1 MSFLLPL
8 IGAVVGAVAGF
19 SLGEMMQ
26 VGYGGATIDVRYPF
40 LAVGTLVGYFIGRLV
55 ANKPTEGKGDSD
67 SP

>member
-26 VGYGGATIDVRYPF
+26 VGYGGAPIYVGYPF
-40 LAVGTLVGYFIGRLV
+40 FAVGTPVCYFIGRLG
-55 ANKPTEGKGDSD
+55 AY
-67 SP
+67 